1 MPKEKILNVRLTA
14 QQYEKIQQD
23 AALRNMSVSEYAR
36 QMMTTD
42 NSGGAL
48 SVKQQIMEVLSE
60 MSNDVNRA
68 CEFMEEEHP
77 DICDK
82 LEERVSKLCHTLNL

>member
-1 MPKEKILNVRLTA
+1 MPKEKILNVRLSA
-14 QQYEKIQQD
+14 QQY
-23 AALRNMSVSEYAR
+23 AALCNMSVSEYAR

>member
-23 AALRNMSVSEYAR
+23 AALCNMSVSEYAR

>member
-1 MPKEKILNVRLTA
+1 MPKEKILNVRLSA
-14 QQYEKIQQD
+14 QQYEKIQQY
-23 AALRNMSVSEYAR
+23 AALCNMSVSEYAR

>member
-1 MPKEKILNVRLTA
+1 MAKEKILNVRLTA

-23 AALRNMSVSEYAR
+23 AAMCSMSVSEYAR

-42 NSGGAL
+42 KSNCAL

-60 MSNDVNRA
+60 MSNDVNCA
-68 CEFMEEEHP
+68 CEFLKNEHP

-82 LEERVSKLCHTLNL
+82 LEERVSKLCRTLNL